1 MRTLFLPLILIFVAY
16 VTTNTTTMLD
26 NNQTDIKTPHEKNPN
41 VTATYY
47 EAIDFYKKLASAHAE
62 IKILEYGK
70 TDIGKPLHLVVLS
83 NDTDFDAASLRK
95 KNKRIVLI
103 NNGIHPGEPCGV
115 DASMMLLRDYAK
127 DKKLP
132 DDVVLAVIPMYNIGG
147 ALNRNAHTRAN
158 QDGPESYG
166 FRGNARNLDLNR
178 DFIKADS
185 RNAQAFTQIFHEWQP
200 DIFIDNHTSN
210 GADYQYTMTM
220 IATQHNK
227 LETTLGAY
235 LNDDLMPRLYTDMKA
250 RKWEMSPYVY
260 ARTTPDEG
268 IIAFLDL
275 PRYSSGYTALFN
287 TIGFIPETHML
298 KPFEDRVA
306 STYAFMESV
315 IEAVDN
321 DSEKIAILRRQ
332 ANENVRTQKTFDIN
346 WELDT
351 KQVEQLSFK
360 GYEAKYKPS
369 QVSGKDR
376 LYYDHSAPFE
386 KDIPFLNHYKS
397 SLSIEKPY
405 CYVIPQAWRKV
416 IERMKWNGIEM
427 EQLTTDKMI
436 KGEVYYIKKFDTRNA
451 YEGHHLHYNVEV
463 EKREES
469 LPFFEGDYIIKTNQN
484 TNRYIIETLEPQAPD
499 SWFAWNFFD
508 SILMQ
513 KEHFSPYIFEDEA
526 AEILQKNPNIKTALE
541 EKKKTDKD
549 FADNAYAQ
557 LEFVYQKSKHYEPTH
572 KRYPVIRVMNMK
584 EIE

>member
-1 MRTLFLPLILIFVAY
+1 MRTLFLPLILIFVACA
-16 VTTNTTTMLD
+16 TTNTTTMLD

-47 EAIDFYKKLASAHAE
+47 EAIDFYKKLASAYAE
-62 IKILEYGK
+62 IKVLKYGK
-70 TDIGKPLHLVVLS
+70 TDIGKPLHLVILS

-332 ANENVRTQKTFDIN
+332 ANENVRTQKNFDIN

-351 KQVEQLSFK
+351 EQVKQLSFK

-397 SLSIEKPY
+397 SLSVGKPY
-405 CYVIPQAWRKV
+405 CYVIPQAWREV

-469 LPFFEGDYIIKTNQN
+469 LPFFEGDYMIKTNQN
-484 TNRYIIETLEPQAPD
+484 ANRYIIETLEPQAPD

-541 EKKKTDKD
+541 EKRKNDKD

-584 EIE
+584 EIK